1 MVASVPLVLTF
12 VRAPAAI
19 GYECQ
24 NRDTGCNLMLQIFF
38 GKGLDLIVFPAA
50 PAFAGALLEEGIREY
65 GRISLLS
72 FRSINDVMQACIKS
86 SQLAFP
92 LEFDA
97 SF

>member
-1 MVASVPLVLTF
+1 V
-12 VRAPAAI
+12 PAAI

-24 NRDTGCNLMLQIFF
+24 NRDTNRNLTLQIFF
-38 GKGLDLIVFPAA
+38 GKGLDPIVFPAA
-50 PAFAGALLEEGIREY
+50 PAFARALIEEGNRAY

-72 FRSINDVMQACIKS
+72 FRSINDVPQACIKS